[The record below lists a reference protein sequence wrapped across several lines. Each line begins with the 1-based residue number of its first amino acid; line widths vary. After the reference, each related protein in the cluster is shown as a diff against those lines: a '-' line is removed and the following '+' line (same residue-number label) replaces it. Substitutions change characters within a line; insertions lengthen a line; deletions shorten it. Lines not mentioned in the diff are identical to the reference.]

1 MASNNGIAVVDI
13 ASKEVLNKP
22 KEEYSSVDGL
32 KFYENKLYGIVNGW
46 GDTTQNGLFKFEL
59 NSTGTEILKSKKL
72 MEFTERFRI
81 PTTFDICNGYIYFI
95 MNTQIDNL
103 NGSTNKILYFNKL
116 EPYRM
121 MKIKAE

>member
-1 MASNNGIAVVDI
+1 M
-13 ASKEVLNKP
+13 
-22 KEEYSSVDGL
+22 DGL
-32 KFYENKLYGIVNGW
+32 KFYENNLYGIVNGW
-46 GDTTQNGLFKFEL
+46 GDTTQNGLFKLIL

-103 NGSTNKILYFNKL
+103 NGSTNKILDLNKL